1 MSQSKK
7 ENELRIMVQSKYEQ
21 LVKEHG
27 ILFDRFSITMDEMD
41 REEVRKKQRLVVFVL
56 APLLVTLLMA
66 ALYFT
71 WEGFSSGAWVLAFI
85 GIVVIAAVISFF
97 RYEDILKNNSKEILK
112 GVLTNKE
119 NDADDDEY
127 NFEISNK
134 ETINVGRSNFK
145 KFSVGDIVEIE
156 VLGRDSLGLRTI
168 VTRLGTIFDD
178 RIKRFEE
185 RGK

>member
-7 ENELRIMVQSKYEQ
+7 DNELRTMVQSKYEQ
-21 LVKEHG
+21 LVREHG
-27 ILFDRFSITMDEMD
+27 VLFDRFSITMDEMD
-41 REEVRKKQRLVVFVL
+41 RKEVRKKQRLVVFIL
-56 APLLVTLLMA
+56 APLLVTLLTT
-66 ALYFT
+66 ALFFS

-97 RYEDILKNNSKEILK
+97 RYEDILKNNSKEMLK
-112 GVLTNKE
+112 GVITNKE
-119 NDADDDEY
+119 KDTDDDEY

-145 KFSVGDIVEIE
+145 KFSIGDIVEVEI
-156 VLGRDSLGLRTI
+156 LGRDSLGLRTI

-178 RIKRFEE
+178 RIRGFEE
-185 RGK
+185 RDR